1 MGEGIAEWSE
11 KAATDQSAFHLLTR
25 QTAVITLELS
35 PLSRSEADT
44 VKANIV
50 RIGNSQGI
58 RIPKVLLEQT
68 QLSGEVELEVRH
80 RAIVIRSVSRP
91 RRGWAEQF
99 RAMTAHGD
107 DRLLDPDTTGR
118 SSWDRDEWQ
127 WE

>member
-1 MGEGIAEWSE
+1 M
-11 KAATDQSAFHLLTR
+11 
-25 QTAVITLELS
+25 
-35 PLSRSEADT
+35 
-44 VKANIV
+44 KANII

-80 RAIVIRSVSRP
+80 RAIVIRPASQP

-99 RAMTAHGD
+99 RAMAAHGD
-107 DRLLDPDTTGR
+107 DRLVDPDTPGHA
-118 SSWDRDEWQ
+118 SWDWDEWQ